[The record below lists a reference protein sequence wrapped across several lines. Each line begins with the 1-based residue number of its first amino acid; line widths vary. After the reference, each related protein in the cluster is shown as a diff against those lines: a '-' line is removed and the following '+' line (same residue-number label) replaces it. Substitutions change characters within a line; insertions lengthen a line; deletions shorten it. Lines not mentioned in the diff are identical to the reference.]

1 MQQEGVHPDPVTF
14 VTVLNACASVMALEE
29 GRHVHEQI
37 IQSVCE
43 SNIFEGN
50 RLADIYAKYRSME
63 DAHRVFIKMPSHDV
77 VSWNAMIC

>member
-1 MQQEGVHPDPVTF
+1 MDPDPVTF

-37 IQSVCE
+37 IQSVHE
-43 SNIFEGN
+43 SNIFDGN
-50 RLADIYAKYRSME
+50 SLADIYAKYGSME
-63 DAHRVFIKMPSHDV
+63 DAHRVFIKMLSHDV